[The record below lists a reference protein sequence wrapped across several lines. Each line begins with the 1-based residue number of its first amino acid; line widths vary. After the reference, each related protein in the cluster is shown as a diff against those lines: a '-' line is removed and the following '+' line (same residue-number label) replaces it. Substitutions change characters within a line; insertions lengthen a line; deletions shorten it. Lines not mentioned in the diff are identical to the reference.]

1 MKLAF
6 VAAVGGVGFE
16 DVAVSGFQ
24 FFQDAAFVDH
34 AGAAVVG
41 ECAEKNGVFA
51 VLGVESAELGKVFAE
66 QCVSL
71 CLGELTASTV
81 WFARLDLMTVADIG
95 PMLRFMESFKFFDYL
110 DCPLKERQLHY
121 RPLCGEGRRSDRE
134 GHYRHEE
141 YQDSF
146 HKPMGVMVP
155 GFTGVMMPGVLPPLS
170 SPLSLLLNSKVCS
183 HGVELKLS

>member
-1 MKLAF
+1 MKTGMPFAF

-81 WFARLDLMTVADIG
+81 WFARLDLMPIAYIG
-95 PMLRFMESFKFFDYL
+95 PMSWLVERLKLFDYQN
-110 DCPLKERQLHY
+110 CPFKERKLHY
-121 RPLCGEGRRSDRE
+121 APLRGGGRC
-134 GHYRHEE
+134 RHKE
-141 YQDSF
+141 QQR
-146 HKPMGVMVP
+146 HK
-155 GFTGVMMPGVLPPLS
+155 
-170 SPLSLLLNSKVCS
+170 
-183 HGVELKLS
+183 E

>member
-24 FFQDAAFVDH
+24 FFQDTAFVDH

-51 VLGVESAELGKVFAE
+51 ILGVEGAELGEVFAK

-81 WFARLDLMTVADIG
+81 WLTRLDLMTVADIG
-95 PMLRFMESFKFFDYL
+95 PMPGLMERFKLFDYQN
-110 DCPLKERQLHY
+110 CSFKERQLHY
-121 RPLCGEGRRSDRE
+121 
-134 GHYRHEE
+134 
-141 YQDSF
+141 
-146 HKPMGVMVP
+146 
-155 GFTGVMMPGVLPPLS
+155 
-170 SPLSLLLNSKVCS
+170 
-183 HGVELKLS
+183 